1 MLGDVAWQAG
11 DLGRQELEGAP
22 ALRDK
27 LALRIRKRC
36 HLLRD
41 ARCIPAVAEPGDS
54 LELCLRQPERLAD
67 VADGTARA
75 IGGEARDERCMLV
88 AVALRDDDDQL
99 LADVARE
106 VEVDVRDRGELVVEE
121 APEREVVRD
130 RIDVREAGEVTDDR
144 ADRAAASPSRWQ
156 EAAGRVAATH
166 LQGALAGEVEHL
178 PVEQEE
184 PRQVEV
190 VDQRELAL
198 EAIARPR
205 EQPLVAWWIAVGEGV
220 VADLGKLA
228 DRGLVAVGE
237 VGIAVAELHGEIEL
251 ELLRDLDGAGGG
263 GRVDAGEELGRVCR
277 RPQDALAVAA
287 PFLLAAVERGAA
299 TDRD

>member
-88 AVALRDDDDQL
+88 AVALRDGDDQL

-106 VEVDVRDRGELVVEE
+106 VEVDVRNRGELVVEE
-121 APEREVVRD
+121 APEREVVRNRVD
-130 RIDVREAGEVTDDR
+130 MREPGEITDDR
-144 ADRAAASPSRWQ
+144 ADRAAASSAGRQ
-156 EAAGRVAATH
+156 EAPGGIAPTH
-166 LQGALAGEVEHL
+166 LQGAVAGDLEPL
-178 PVEQEE
+178 PVEQE
-184 PRQVEV
+184 
-190 VDQRELAL
+190 
-198 EAIARPR
+198 
-205 EQPLVAWWIAVGEGV
+205 
-220 VADLGKLA
+220 
-228 DRGLVAVGE
+228 
-237 VGIAVAELHGEIEL
+237 
-251 ELLRDLDGAGGG
+251 
-263 GRVDAGEELGRVCR
+263 
-277 RPQDALAVAA
+277 
-287 PFLLAAVERGAA
+287 
-299 TDRD
+299 